1 MTDAAYQALR
11 DAVNIARQLSI
22 CRVGALKMKLIQ
34 RGWPEQTVNEAMQI
48 WANYE
53 RAKRT

>member
-11 DAVNIARQLSI
+11 DAVNLARQQSI
-22 CRVGALKMKLIQ
+22 RRVGALKEELIR
-34 RGWPEQTVNEAMQI
+34 RGWPEQTVNEAIQT

-53 RAKRT
+53 RAKRI